1 VIPEHTQPSTA
12 LTRMVD
18 LTDLGD
24 DVFEGTPVPMLRG
37 SMFGGQILGQC
48 WTAAHESA
56 LGHPWPVSLHAFFV
70 SAPDPSSVVTYTVER
85 QRESRRY
92 AWRRVVGVQHGSV
105 VVDALVALSALPP
118 TAFETALPPGIRGPD
133 ELDPPDLVAGRDPE
147 VVGDYFD
154 HVSMGVLDVRYVDGP
169 PPVRI
174 RDRDLAAEQWL
185 WVRPL
190 SPVAGAEV
198 GAVLA
203 LLSDVNLLA
212 TPLMTMGELGDGVT
226 TYAASFDHDLRFYA
240 APAEVDW
247 LLFHQEAVVVA
258 GSTVESRARV
268 LAPDGTLVLTV
279 TQQGL
284 VLRR

>member
-1 VIPEHTQPSTA
+1 
-12 LTRMVD
+12 MVD
-18 LTDLGD
+18 VTSLGN
-24 DVFEGTPVPMLRG
+24 DVFEGTPVPMRRG

-48 WTAAHESA
+48 WAAARESA
-56 LGHPWPVSLHAFFV
+56 PGHPWPVSQHAFFV
-70 SAPDPSSVVTYTVER
+70 SAPDPETVVRYTVQR

-105 VVDALVALSALPP
+105 VVDALVALSAVAPTTVQAVLPL
-118 TAFETALPPGIRGPD
+118 EVRGPD
-133 ELDPPDLVAGRDPE
+133 ELDPPDIVTGRDP
-147 VVGDYFD
+147 VGVGDYFD
-154 HVSMGVLDVRYVDGP
+154 HVTMGVIDVRYVEGAP
-169 PPVRI
+169 PTRI
-174 RDRDLAAEQWL
+174 RDRDLAPEQWF

-190 SPVAGAEV
+190 APVRGDRGGV

-212 TPLMTMGELGDGVT
+212 TPLMTIGELGDGVT
-226 TYAASFDHDLRFYA
+226 TYAASFDHVLRFYD

-247 LLFHQEAVVVA
+247 LLFHQEAVAVA

-268 LAPDGTLVLTV
+268 VAPDGTLVLTV
-279 TQQGL
+279 SQQGL